1 MFKHLKLIQKIGL
14 LAGVCLLLSLVMQG
28 ILLFNIRETNLDKA
42 AVEAK
47 ALSDAFGQSINTEMN
62 RIASDLSSLSLDLSA
77 AVSRG
82 EMSRSEALDTIKNRL
97 NQYPE
102 TTGFGIGFEPNAMD
116 GQDALHKNQVHQG
129 SDTNGR
135 FLPYITRGSGGE
147 ILVDILTGYDDPE
160 EGSWYQIPKQTKKPY
175 VTEPYTYS
183 VNNQEVL
190 MFTFAYPILGQDGTF
205 LGVITADVGL
215 DAIQKRLSDDKSLSE
230 KSATAV
236 LFSHKGRVISSTI
249 DPETVNTDQS
259 QTLFIK
265 DVLDTPHPTAYTIN
279 NLKDNDK
286 YMAAVGEIRFATGDM
301 WHFLTAI
308 PESVILADYNAAVRQ
323 LGLIMLIGVLFI
335 GLLVFSLA
343 RAINK
348 PVKEL
353 LSAMATAEQGDLTV
367 NAAQDA
373 KDEIGI
379 ISRSFDAMI
388 GNLKELVTAIGQSS
402 DAVENSSIE
411 VNTRAEHNMRSIE
424 EVGQIIGQIAEANIR
439 QAEDIESIVER
450 TASLGQLI
458 SETSALIEG
467 LNDEASKGETLSR
480 SGALALSELDQ
491 TTKETRGLTEAI
503 RVDVKAVNDSI
514 RQIEEIVSLIDAI
527 ASQTNLLALNASIEA
542 ARAGEA
548 GRGFSVVADEIRSLA
563 EQTTSA
569 TKDIKAIST
578 LIQGQS
584 ESTVKSADKVFD
596 AQVVEFEVIQKT
608 ASQFY
613 GIINALE
620 QMNLSITEVTKRAEM
635 IDADKTEILDALTN
649 ISALTEE
656 TTASTEE
663 VTATMAEQQVSISEL
678 SKESQQLSELTEVL
692 KHLTEKF
699 KV

>member
-1 MFKHLKLIQKIGL
+1 MLKHLKLTHKIGL
-14 LAGVCLLLSLVMQG
+14 LAGICLVLSLIMQG
-28 ILLFNIRETNLDKA
+28 ILLFNVRETSLDKA
-42 AVEAK
+42 AIEAK
-47 ALSDAFGQSINTEMN
+47 ALSDAFGQAINTEMN
-62 RIASDLSSLSLDLSA
+62 QIASDLSSLSLDLSA
-77 AVSRG
+77 AVSKG
-82 EMSRSEALDTIKNRL
+82 EMSRAEALDTIKNRL
-97 NQYPE
+97 NQYPQ

-116 GQDALHKNQVHQG
+116 GEDALHKNQVHQG
-129 SDTNGR
+129 SDINGR

-147 ILVDILTGYDDPE
+147 ILVDVLTGYDDPE
-160 EGSWYQIPKQTKKPY
+160 EGSWYQMPKQTEKPY
-175 VTEPYTYS
+175 VTEPYNYS
-183 VNNQEVL
+183 INGKEVL
-190 MFTFAYPILGQDGTF
+190 MFTVAYPLLSPSGDF
-205 LGVITADVGL
+205 LGVITADIGL
-215 DAIQKRLSDDKSLSE
+215 DAIQKRIADDKALSDLSA
-230 KSATAV
+230 KAI
-236 LFSHKGRVISSTI
+236 LFSHKGWVIGSTI
-249 DPETVNTDQS
+249 NPKTVNTDQS
-259 QTLFIK
+259 QAPYIQS
-265 DVLDTPHPTAYTIN
+265 VLEQPQLQAYKLANIGDGNT
-279 NLKDNDK
+279 
-286 YMAAVGEIRFATGDM
+286 YMAAVGEIHFVTGER
-301 WHFLTAI
+301 WYFLTAI
-308 PESVILADYNAAVRQ
+308 PESVILADYNATVKQ
-323 LGLIMLIGVLFI
+323 LAALMLIGVLLI
-335 GLLVFSLA
+335 GLFVLSLA

-348 PVKEL
+348 PVKAL
-353 LSAMATAEQGDLTV
+353 LSVMATAEQGDLTV

-388 GNLKELVTAIGQSS
+388 GNLKDLVTAIGNAS
-402 DAVENSSIE
+402 DAVENSAIE
-411 VNTRAEHNMRSIE
+411 VSTRADHNMKSIE

-458 SETSALIEG
+458 SETSVLIEG
-467 LNDEASKGETLSR
+467 LNEEASKGETHSR

-491 TTKETRGLTEAI
+491 TTKETRALTEAI

-514 RQIEEIVSLIDAI
+514 CQIEEIVSLIDAI

-584 ESTVKSADKVFD
+584 ESTVKSADRVFD

-608 ASQFY
+608 AAQFY
-613 GIINALE
+613 DIIHALE
-620 QMNLSITEVTKRAEM
+620 QMNLSIVAVTKRTEM

-649 ISALTEE
+649 ISALTQE

-663 VTATMAEQQVSISEL
+663 VTATMTEQQVSMSEL
-678 SKESQQLSELTEVL
+678 SKESQRLSGLTEVL
-692 KHLTEKF
+692 KQLTEKF